1 MAEATWRFFPV
12 FRRSGGPCE
21 SLIRTII
28 EVDDPKQVYQE
39 LSALLPTE
47 GKLSGMRQY
56 VPVSDF
62 VRPQVND
69 ET

>member
-21 SLIRTII
+21 SFIRTII

-39 LSALLPTE
+39 LSALLQRRQIF
-47 GKLSGMRQY
+47 LISGNMFRFWI
-56 VPVSDF
+56 VF
-62 VRPQVND
+62 ARK
-69 ET
+69 